1 MASIIIFGGAG
12 GIGAAV
18 ARRLAARGDK
28 PHLVGRDPAKLAAI
42 ARDIGAPSSLADVT
56 DPAAIAVAV
65 AAAAQDGGLA
75 GLVYAV
81 GTINLKPIGALTEA
95 DFERDWRVNALGAA
109 LALKAAA
116 PSLKQVEGSSV
127 VLFSTVAVRQGFAAH
142 ASVSMAKGA
151 VEGLTLAL
159 AAELAPK
166 VRVNCIAPSL
176 TRTPLAEALTRNEA
190 LAKAV
195 AETHALRRLGEA
207 EDIAGLAAFLLG
219 CRVDHRPGDRRRR
232 RPLDAAHQ
240 GLGPGRRHPCAVGR
254 TTTSPTSTS
263 AGCSIAK
270 AIARA
275 IASGGIATLSRKASS
290 WLFTSGLV
298 TASTKSLWT
307 KPGET
312 IVTRSLSPASWR
324 KPSEMARTANFVP
337 E

>member
-12 GIGAAV
+12 GIGSAI
-18 ARRLAARGDK
+18 ARRLAARGDRL
-28 PHLVGRDPAKLAAI
+28 HLVGRNRDTLAAM

-56 DPAAIAVAV
+56 DPAAIAAAV

-176 TRTPLAEALTRNEA
+176 SRTPLADALIRNEA

-207 EDIAGLAAFLLG
+207 DDIAGLAAFLLG
-219 CRVDHRPGDRRRR
+219 P
-232 RPLDAAHQ
+232 DAAWITGQ
-240 GLGPGRRHPCAVGR
+240 VIGVDGGRSTLR
-254 TTTSPTSTS
+254 TK
-263 AGCSIAK
+263 G
-270 AIARA
+270 
-275 IASGGIATLSRKASS
+275 
-290 WLFTSGLV
+290 
-298 TASTKSLWT
+298 
-307 KPGET
+307 
-312 IVTRSLSPASWR
+312 
-324 KPSEMARTANFVP
+324 
-337 E
+337 